1 MLITFRTLDE
11 RIRDA
16 QREIKPDY
24 FLDDNGYFDED
35 AHTEALAA
43 VADYIIDQEVDYLL
57 GK

>member
-1 MLITFRTLDE
+1 MRITFRTLDE
-11 RIRDA
+11 RIKDA

-24 FLDDNGYFDED
+24 FLDENGYFDEE
-35 AHTEALAA
+35 AHIEALTA